1 MRVAL
6 AFLGWLA
13 LGLPCALLFW
23 RRGRPALAVAV
34 LPYAGAL
41 AWMLPVAFAP
51 WWRGSLAHW
60 HLGAALAALLLAALT
75 LLLVRG
81 AGPEPDAAPRDPVG
95 VAVSAGILALAVALL
110 VATGASLAR
119 GWPGYGWD
127 GLSIWLVRAKVL
139 ARSDAL
145 PLALFREPL
154 LAHGHWDY
162 PLLLP
167 ALLAGFARAA
177 ELQLHELALPL
188 ALVAAGFAPALA
200 LGLGRALPAPA
211 SAALALSPFAVPG
224 LAVYHFHAY
233 ADPLLV
239 ITALAGLVWS
249 AAGALRRDTALVAA
263 GGLALACCAATK
275 NEGALWLLAAAS
287 GAASLARVAG
297 ASWPTACGFWLRSAA
312 PGLLVFAAWRATC
325 ARLGVLDTL
334 PAELRFDLVAV
345 RASELSAAL
354 LAFALS
360 PAQAPGLVACVAAAL
375 GLAGG
380 GARTRSL
387 RGAALLAAPALY
399 LAGMS
404 LVYLAT
410 PHDLGWHVTT
420 SLPRTL
426 FGLTPACLAAAL
438 LAPSLARAAGAACDA
453 GS

>member
-1 MRVAL
+1 VLL
-6 AFLGWLA
+6 AYAGWLA

-23 RRGRPALAVAV
+23 RRGRPALALAV

-41 AWMLPVAFAP
+41 ALLLPVAFAP
-51 WWRGSLAHW
+51 WWGGSLASW
-60 HLGAALAALLLAALT
+60 PAGAVLAALLLGALAMP
-75 LLLVRG
+75 LLRG
-81 AGPEPDAAPRDPVG
+81 AGPERDAAPRNR
-95 VAVSAGILALAVALL
+95 ASAAASAGALALAAALL
-110 VATGASLAR
+110 VAAGAALAR

-139 ARSDAL
+139 ARSDVL

-167 ALLAGFARAA
+167 ALLAWFARIA
-177 ELQLHELALPL
+177 ELELRLLALPL
-188 ALVAAGFAPALA
+188 SLVAASFAPALA
-200 LGLGRALPAPA
+200 IGLGRALPAPT
-211 SAALALSPFAVPG
+211 SAALALAPFAVPG

-239 ITALAGLVWS
+239 ISSLAGLAWS

-263 GGLALACCAATK
+263 GALALACAVATK

-287 GAASLARVAG
+287 GAAALARVAG
-297 ASWPTACGFWLRSAA
+297 ASWLAAGGVWLRSAA
-312 PGLLVFAAWRATC
+312 PGLLVFVAWRVTSAH
-325 ARLGVLDTL
+325 LGVLDTL
-334 PAELRFDLVAV
+334 PTSLRFELVPARSAELA
-345 RASELSAAL
+345 AAL

-360 PAQAPGLVACVAAAL
+360 PAQAPVLVACVAAVVL
-375 GLAGG
+375 LAGG
-380 GARTRSL
+380 RGRERSL
-387 RGAALLAAPALY
+387 RSSALLAAPVIY

-410 PHDLGWHVTT
+410 PHDLGWHVAT

-426 FGLTPACLAAAL
+426 FGLAPACLAAAV
-438 LAPSLARAAGAACDA
+438 LAPHLARAAGDDR
-453 GS
+453 S